1 MLKRLEIARLV
12 ICETGVFKY
21 VARRRKAQRSFL
33 TSANIAIVRQ
43 KEKKNCAHH
52 GKIGIIAKI
61 NTVVSLKSLIPS
73 PVGVS

>member
-21 VARRRKAQRSFL
+21 VAGRRKAQRSFL

-52 GKIGIIAKI
+52 GWFKMLTNAK
-61 NTVVSLKSLIPS
+61 LE
-73 PVGVS
+73 